1 MTSSTSSSY
10 SGGPVANSASK
21 TESRDLLESAEEVKA
36 DFQDPR
42 VQGFEGAHSAMGP
55 NLPLQASL
63 DLGSEYD
70 SRPNSELKDVESR
83 PHSGARIESR
93 TSSTEHLFFTSV
105 QSKARSYSIDDTV
118 SDNLRVIEP
127 FARPKSPMPQAS
139 MSGSDSPKLSST
151 DFEDQ
156 KLRIS
161 LSGPADPPTTTM
173 MENSES
179 FEADMAFSKH
189 FTQVFD
195 EAEFES
201 NETNKTDG
209 KAAAGHTDL
218 TPDSIGD
225 SVSDSLETS
234 TGQENTM
241 ESGHPKAIACKPLFD
256 QDDLLVGSPPMVS
269 RPLGVKYWPP
279 VDNLDQDLDTFGPVD
294 KQSITRSESDD
305 NSESRLDL
313 DNDLMEKEVE
323 DGKKWLENQFE
334 GAQQQHEEYSQ
345 FTYGQPLDQILEE
358 EEDRYSHSSEDIKEL
373 QRFKESLSSTPD
385 FDQIVTK
392 RSHLSRSGEQD
403 DLSMGSLTEF
413 ERLEREVA
421 LGSVSGS
428 GSHGSLGSNDS
439 LEVGHTA
446 QTADKPKSQLVSKVI
461 LSKSGTGD
469 DVSVDS
475 YSSLKSFELMEQACK
490 EAELIEKKAKQQ
502 EEVLSEIEEG
512 HESQESESAE
522 TISEF
527 GEDDRSEQD
536 YEDRLF
542 EIDSIIKQAQD

>member
-139 MSGSDSPKLSST
+139 MSGSDSPKLSSA

-195 EAEFES
+195 EAEFE
-201 NETNKTDG
+201 TNKTDG

-234 TGQENTM
+234 TGQEYTM
-241 ESGHPKAIACKPLFD
+241 ESGHPKAMACKNLFD

-279 VDNLDQDLDTFGPVD
+279 VDNLDQDLDAFGPVD
-294 KQSITRSESDD
+294 KQSI
-305 NSESRLDL
+305 
-313 DNDLMEKEVE
+313 
-323 DGKKWLENQFE
+323 
-334 GAQQQHEEYSQ
+334 
-345 FTYGQPLDQILEE
+345 
-358 EEDRYSHSSEDIKEL
+358 
-373 QRFKESLSSTPD
+373 
-385 FDQIVTK
+385 
-392 RSHLSRSGEQD
+392 
-403 DLSMGSLTEF
+403 
-413 ERLEREVA
+413 
-421 LGSVSGS
+421 
-428 GSHGSLGSNDS
+428 
-439 LEVGHTA
+439 
-446 QTADKPKSQLVSKVI
+446 
-461 LSKSGTGD
+461 
-469 DVSVDS
+469 
-475 YSSLKSFELMEQACK
+475 
-490 EAELIEKKAKQQ
+490 
-502 EEVLSEIEEG
+502 
-512 HESQESESAE
+512 
-522 TISEF
+522 
-527 GEDDRSEQD
+527 
-536 YEDRLF
+536 
-542 EIDSIIKQAQD
+542 